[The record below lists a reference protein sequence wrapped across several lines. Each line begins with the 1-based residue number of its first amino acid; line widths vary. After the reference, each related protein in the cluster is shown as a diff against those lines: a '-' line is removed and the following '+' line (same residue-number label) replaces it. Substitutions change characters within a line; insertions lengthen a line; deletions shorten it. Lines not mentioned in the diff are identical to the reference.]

1 MEILGFWASET
12 QIYTKLTPNLHQSLH
27 LIGNEGPMLI
37 DECRP
42 FYCLCR
48 WESEGIPLEHSLLSE
63 DFMDRYKL
71 EIKQI
76 MDYPRCRIYREFVQ
90 QLIKDRNIA
99 LFLCKFPH
107 IP

>member
-1 MEILGFWASET
+1 
-12 QIYTKLTPNLHQSLH
+12 
-27 LIGNEGPMLI
+27 
-37 DECRP
+37 
-42 FYCLCR
+42 
-48 WESEGIPLEHSLLSE
+48 
-63 DFMDRYKL
+63 MDRYKL